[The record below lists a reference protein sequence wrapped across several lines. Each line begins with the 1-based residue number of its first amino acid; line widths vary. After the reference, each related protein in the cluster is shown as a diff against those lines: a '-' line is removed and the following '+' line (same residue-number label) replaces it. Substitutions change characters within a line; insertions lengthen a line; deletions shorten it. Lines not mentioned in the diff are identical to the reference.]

1 MRKSFHRILVAVLV
15 AALFL
20 LGLQSVSF
28 AGMPV
33 EAGSVTTA
41 AASVSPEMSAGH
53 ECSDCEKSMD
63 CCASQDCQTAPHC
76 VSYNAIGGT
85 AGTPAV
91 DHGNIQVHSSFDAV
105 PASMLIPTI
114 YRPPWT

>member
-15 AALFL
+15 AALFT

-33 EAGSVTTA
+33 DAGSVTTA
-41 AASVSPEMSAGH
+41 AASVSPEMAAGH
-53 ECSDCEKSMD
+53 ECSDCETAKD

-85 AGTPAV
+85 TDIPAV
-91 DHGNIQVHSSFDAV
+91 DRRNILVKNSFDAV

-114 YRPPWT
+114 YRPPWA